1 VTYLVEVDNRVNLFH
16 ASTVLYMYIIKDIV
30 DKVGRIHVCVF
41 AKSNNVQKIFCVSS
55 NGHLLASPSSAVKVV
70 YSLTLRI
77 MSESGRIA
85 LEAVPWIFLFSCF
98 ASAKESGFSC

>member
-1 VTYLVEVDNRVNLFH
+1 
-16 ASTVLYMYIIKDIV
+16 
-30 DKVGRIHVCVF
+30 
-41 AKSNNVQKIFCVSS
+41 VSS